1 LKGDLNAAI
10 AETEKA
16 IAVDSRC
23 DLAYVNLAQ
32 MCVNQ
37 GKLNE
42 AVNAY
47 EKAVSLSRTIL
58 DAENSIMGLE
68 AAKAQ
73 MAAIA
78 RIK

>member
-1 LKGDLNAAI
+1 
-10 AETEKA
+10 
-16 IAVDSRC
+16 
-23 DLAYVNLAQ
+23 